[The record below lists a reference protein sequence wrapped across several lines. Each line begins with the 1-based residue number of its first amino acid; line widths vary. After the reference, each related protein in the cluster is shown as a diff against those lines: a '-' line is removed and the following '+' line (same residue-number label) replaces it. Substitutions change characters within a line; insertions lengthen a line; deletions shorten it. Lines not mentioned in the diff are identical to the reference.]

1 MKTLIKEPQ
10 KRIRPENQF
19 PVYEVEIYDSAA
31 SVTPRV
37 ALIDSAGIIVAVNT
51 DWLALAEATGTDL
64 TRVGPGANYLAVCRQ
79 ASGSSVSSR
88 KALAGIHAVL
98 KGKTASFSLDYA
110 CQMPLGPGYFRM
122 TVTPVAYR
130 NARAAVVHTDIT
142 DLQLSREKDLKR
154 LQQFA
159 RRLINAQ
166 EEERQR
172 ISRELHDDIGNRIA
186 LLSLSLRRS
195 IKESPEASDLRKHEL
210 SKVLDGITD
219 LSAALRNLSHCLHP
233 APLRCLGIRPALKS
247 MQDGFEKTYGIRMD
261 LVIPPDVPRLPDDV
275 ELCIFRITQ
284 ECLQNVTK
292 HSGADKVRIV
302 LKYTPKQVRLTVSDT
317 GRGFI
322 RADAM
327 QKGGLGLLSMEERA
341 LSIGGNLMVNS
352 TPGGGTEIWLTIPIQ
367 PEWKL
372 FRVE

>member
-10 KRIRPENQF
+10 KRIRRENEF
-19 PVYEVEIYDSAA
+19 PVFEREIYDSAA
-31 SVTPRV
+31 VTPRV

-51 DWLALAEATGTDL
+51 DWLALAEATAADL
-64 TRVGPGANYLAVCRQ
+64 TRIGPGANYLAVCRQ

-98 KGKTASFSLDYA
+98 KGKMASFSMDYA
-110 CQMPLGPGYFRM
+110 CQMPLGPAHFRM
-122 TVTPVAYR
+122 TVIPVAYR
-130 NARAAVVHTDIT
+130 NARAAIVHTDIT
-142 DLQLSREKDLKR
+142 DLQLSREKDLRR

-186 LLSLSLRRS
+186 LLSLSLRRA
-195 IKESPEASDLRKHEL
+195 IKESSETSDLRRREL
-210 SKVLDGITD
+210 GIVLDGIID

-247 MQDGFEKTYGIRMD
+247 MQEAFEKTAGIRMD
-261 LVIPPDVPRLPDDV
+261 LVIPSEMPRLPDDV

-284 ECLQNVTK
+284 ECLQNVSK
-292 HSGADKVRIV
+292 HSGADRVRIV
-302 LKYTPKQVRLTVSDT
+302 LKYMPKQVRLTVSDT
-317 GRGFI
+317 GRGFS
-322 RADAM
+322 RSEAM
-327 QKGGLGLLSMEERA
+327 QRGGLGLLSMEERA
-341 LSIGGNLMVNS
+341 LSIGGNLVVNS
-352 TPGGGTEIWLTIPIQ
+352 TPGAGTEVWLTIPIQ